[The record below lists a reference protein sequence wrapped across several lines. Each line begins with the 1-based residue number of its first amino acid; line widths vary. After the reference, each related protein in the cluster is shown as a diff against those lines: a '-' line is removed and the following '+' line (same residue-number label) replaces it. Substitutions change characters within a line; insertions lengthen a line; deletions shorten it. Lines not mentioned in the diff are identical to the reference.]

1 MLQVLT
7 SPKLASNSAPR
18 FQQLQNREDRVS
30 RLCGM
35 NACQIVNLKQLQA
48 LPTGSF
54 GRAWA
59 DFLDRHQLE
68 PISTGPRRQQL
79 HDGIHVLTD
88 YGIDAAGEAELQA
101 FLLGAK
107 LRPLNLLRLLGLLQ
121 RPQTD
126 RRNPITGERLWTA
139 YQRGRY
145 CLFDPDDWQPELLWQ
160 LPLMQVQALFRV

>member
-7 SPKLASNSAPR
+7 SPKLAPQSAPR
-18 FQQLQNREDRVS
+18 FQQFQNRVDRVS
-30 RLCGM
+30 GLFGM
-35 NACQIVNLKQLQA
+35 NAPQIVDLKQLLA
-48 LPTGSF
+48 FPTGSF

-59 DFLDRHQLE
+59 DGRDRQQLE
-68 PISTGPRRQQL
+68 PITTGTRRKQL
-79 HDGIHVLTD
+79 HDGIHVLTG

-107 LRPLNLLRLLGLLQ
+107 LRPLNLLLLLKLVQ
-121 RPQTD
+121 TPQID
-126 RRNPITGERLWTA
+126 RHNAITGERLWAA